1 MKKKLILAA
10 VLAVVCLAAAARPR
24 PKHVVFI
31 GVDGWSVAEFSA
43 ELMPFTA
50 SLKDEAA
57 WTFNKRTV
65 IPTSSGI
72 NWESLFTATPPEYH
86 GYTKWNSTSPDFDQ
100 VTSSGRD
107 DIPTFFRL
115 LREKEPHAEIAAFYQ
130 WKTIHTLVDSTAV
143 NDLRFFE
150 ESVQGDD
157 AEVEAACAYLKEKK
171 PRLALFYF
179 GTLDHT
185 GHTYGWKSDEY
196 RAYLTQI
203 DKCIAGIIQGIK
215 DAGLEKDTVVILT
228 TDHGGNKKSHGG
240 QWVNDVMRTPLFIW
254 GKGVRAGYEMQ
265 GHAIQMDIPATI
277 CWLYGIKP
285 LDNWTGKALKEAFR

>member
-1 MKKKLILAA
+1 MRKII
-10 VLAVVCLAAAARPR
+10 VSAVVLLLCITGFARPK
-24 PKHVVFI
+24 PKHVVLI

-50 SLKDEAA
+50 SLKGESA

-72 NWESLFTATPPEYH
+72 NWESIFTATSPEYH
-86 GYTKWNSTSPDFDQ
+86 GYTKWNSVSPDFDQ
-100 VTSSGRD
+100 VTALGRD
-107 DIPTFFRL
+107 RIPTIFAL
-115 LREKEPHAEIAAFYQ
+115 LREKEPQAQIAAFYQ
-130 WKTIHTLVDSTAV
+130 WAAIKALVDSTAV

-150 ESVQGDD
+150 ESVEGDNV
-157 AEVEAACAYLKEKK
+157 EVEAACKYLKEEK

-196 RAYLTQI
+196 RSYLTQI
-203 DKCIAGIIQGIK
+203 DKCIEGIFKGIK
-215 DAGLEKDTVVILT
+215 DAGLEKDTIVILT

-240 QWVNDVMRTPLFIW
+240 QWVNDVMKTPLFFW
-254 GKGVRAGYEMQ
+254 GKGVKAGYEMQ
-265 GHAIQMDIPATI
+265 GPAIQMDIAATMA
-277 CWLYGIKP
+277 WLLGIKP
-285 LDNWTGKALKEAFR
+285 LDNWSGKALKEAFR